1 NVLVVVEMA
10 LAFMLLVGSGLL
22 VRSFFRM
29 MNVELGF
36 DATNVLTMQL
46 PIASD
51 RFASPSALTQY
62 VRELEARIGVVPG
75 VRGVALGR
83 ALPPAGWNK
92 GMAVPVAG
100 RAVVK
105 TANPPPGAG
114 KMGSAG
120 DPPQLRVW

>member
-75 VRGVALGR
+75 VRGVAGGAAARGLEQRHAVPDCRSRSHQSCKPALVRSQDGQPR
-83 ALPPAGWNK
+83 LPPD
-92 GMAVPVAG
+92 
-100 RAVVK
+100 
-105 TANPPPGAG
+105 
-114 KMGSAG
+114 SG
-120 DPPQLRVW
+120 DARH